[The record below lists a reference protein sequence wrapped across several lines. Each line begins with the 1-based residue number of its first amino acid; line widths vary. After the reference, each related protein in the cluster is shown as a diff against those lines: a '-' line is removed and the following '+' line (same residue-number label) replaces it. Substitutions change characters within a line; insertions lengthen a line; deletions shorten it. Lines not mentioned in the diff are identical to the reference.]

1 MTGNIKKILLLLLFP
16 VICFGQISEW
26 YYDVSSGDAFSEDKP
41 YILVIS
47 SEKIDG
53 IYRPT
58 LMLSKRGGNDY
69 YSLMIIDIGY
79 LSDNDDDL
87 KIEIAF
93 DDLKKT
99 VREIDARVNRFS
111 GKSILVIDTDI
122 NNLLIDFRDFNKV
135 SFKITSYYPSMDVIQ
150 FDVTLSGFTKALNK
164 IDANY
169 WEKLRGAE
177 IEKQREIAVKD
188 SLYSIAIKD
197 EKLKKEK
204 LDFFESHVKDSIVP
218 EISKLLDSQKL
229 ELISEQIFDIKND
242 IIDRIEFSIENG
254 REINTNTF
262 SNVKIITNSISN
274 KLNIK
279 LSSDEGRVY
288 WFSDGIPYRK
298 DYTSRNNETANTFFI
313 KFSGDYK
320 IKLIEQYGIKSDSKK
335 TGILKIHKTKT
346 LLKHK
351 NYIGVKTILTPSIPK
366 FKLLKQNE
374 MYFKSKGS
382 RRIVKITFDEK
393 EFKYEWGYGSTE
405 RLFENG
411 NGALFQVQ

>member
-1 MTGNIKKILLLLLFP
+1 MIGKMKKLLLLLFFP
-16 VICFGQISEW
+16 VVCFGQISEW

-47 SEKIDG
+47 SKKIEG

-58 LMLSKRGGNDY
+58 LMLSKRGDNDY
-69 YSLMIIDIGY
+69 YSLMIIDIGH
-79 LSDNDDDL
+79 LSENDDDL
-87 KIEIAF
+87 KVEIAF

-164 IDANY
+164 MDANY
-169 WEKLRGAE
+169 WGKFRVKE
-177 IEKQREIAVKD
+177 IEEQREIAIKD
-188 SLYSIAIKD
+188 SLYSVAMKD

-229 ELISEQIFDIKND
+229 ELISEQIFDIKNQ
-242 IIDRIEFSIENG
+242 IIDRIKFSIENG
-254 REINTNTF
+254 REINTNNF
-262 SNVKIITNSISN
+262 SNVEIITDSISK

-279 LSSDEGRVY
+279 LSSDKGRAF

-298 DYTSRNNETANTFFI
+298 DYSLRNNEIANTFFI

-374 MYFKSKGS
+374 MYFESKGS
-382 RRIVKITFDEK
+382 RIVKITIAEK
-393 EFKYEWGYGSTE
+393 EFKYEWGYGSAD

-411 NGALFQVQ
+411 NDALFQIQ